1 MQFFMFFTACGCRST
16 RLLQRLSSV
25 LVQVLQGTFVPSSG
39 HWEIM
44 SCGSSSLS
52 YLSNHCTV
60 STSSSRRISQESRSV
75 SGCGSTRSWSSSRN
89 TCCRS
94 GTRSETLIMSLMFYF
109 SEFKQVFL
117 KKKKKKLVAPQ
128 GCFKSVFTNPNP
140 TKVKGIVW
148 LFGKYT

>member
-1 MQFFMFFTACGCRST
+1 MRVIYVFTACGCRSA

-39 HWEIM
+39 RGKIT
-44 SCGSSSLS
+44 SCAASSLF
-52 YLSNHCTV
+52 YLQVFNVTFSCQTSTQCAF

-94 GTRSETLIMSLMFYF
+94 GTRSETLITSLMFCF
-109 SEFKQVFL
+109 SESVPQFL
-117 KKKKKKLVAPQ
+117 KKLVTPQ
-128 GCFKSVFTNPNP
+128 
-140 TKVKGIVW
+140 
-148 LFGKYT
+148 